1 MADNLPAPAPQNPG
15 EFILFQSEDGST
27 RIEVRFEGE
36 TVWLS
41 LNQMA
46 ELFQRDKS
54 VISRHIAN
62 LFEEGEL
69 RREAVVAVYAT
80 TAADQKT
87 YQVEYFNLDVIISVG
102 YQEIVADYNRGKD
115 RATVEDTFARL
126 VDLADSLDGEQRRAA
141 QEGLSEDEQALF
153 DLLYKETISKADRER
168 LKQASRQLLS
178 SLQQLLQ
185 PMERWIEKEQTQ
197 SEVRM
202 FILDQLCTLLPDP
215 PYTPED
221 TESVANVIYDFVW
234 QRSASGYAFQPTA
247 AV

>member
-54 VISRHIAN
+54 VVSRHIAN

-69 RREAVVAVYAT
+69 RREAVVAVHAT

-102 YQEIVADYNRGKD
+102 YRVRSHRGTQF
-115 RATVEDTFARL
+115 RIWAT
-126 VDLADSLDGEQRRAA
+126 
-141 QEGLSEDEQALF
+141 
-153 DLLYKETISKADRER
+153 ER
-168 LKQASRQLLS
+168 LR
-178 SLQQLLQ
+178 
-185 PMERWIEKEQTQ
+185 E
-197 SEVRM
+197 
-202 FILDQLCTLLPDP
+202 
-215 PYTPED
+215 
-221 TESVANVIYDFVW
+221 
-234 QRSASGYAFQPTA
+234 
-247 AV
+247 